1 MDILRNNA
9 WEEEELMKKD
19 EFNILNSFYNGNVG
33 RINCSSDLDVKK
45 SLQKQEVFNYLIQA
59 GLIAKNGSKI
69 TDTGLEA
76 LEPYRVNN
84 AVILA
89 AGASTRFIPLSL
101 EQPKGL
107 FEVKGEKLIER
118 QIQQLQDAGIKNITI
133 VLGYKK
139 EMFYYLEDKYGVNFI
154 INESFNIKNNIE
166 SLYLAKEKLRNTYIC
181 VSDSYFVEN
190 PFNQYEYQT
199 FNAGISIKKK
209 TNEMYVDTDENGKII
224 MMEKYRDSGKV
235 LFGHSFWNEDFSNAF
250 IKLMEADRTVGK
262 YNQSFW
268 EWMVKDNLN
277 NLPSFYFKE
286 YEEGNIYEFDYFED
300 LRRFDSQYQ
309 GHTHSEIIHN
319 IKLIFRCDEEDIV
332 NFRNVNE
339 GMTNTSFIFE
349 INGMDY
355 IYRHPGDGTD
365 SIISRK
371 NEKNSLIKA
380 KEIGIDPTYIYADI
394 NEGWK
399 ISVFISEF
407 REPDYNSFKDSKK
420 IISVLRKL
428 HGSGIKVDYGMDP
441 WKDSLKI
448 EKLLRKK
455 APECFEKN
463 EKLKRKIE
471 LLYKKTAGD
480 GVEKCFCHGDT
491 YKSNWMIKPDGN
503 VILIDWEYSGYSD
516 PGIDVGYY
524 IVDAMY
530 DFDEAE
536 RFIKEYL
543 QDSYTEKR
551 YYHFW
556 AYTAIIAY
564 YWYVWALYRESC
576 GAVMGD
582 ALINWRDMAEKYA
595 DHILDC
601 EGE

>member
-1 MDILRNNA
+1 
-9 WEEEELMKKD
+9 MKKD

-199 FNAGISIKKK
+199 FNARISIKKK

>member
-1 MDILRNNA
+1 
-9 WEEEELMKKD
+9 MKKD

-428 HGSGIKVDYGMDP
+428 HGSGITVDYGMDP

>member
-1 MDILRNNA
+1 
-9 WEEEELMKKD
+9 MKKD

-564 YWYVWALYRESC
+564 YWYVWTLYRESC

>member
-1 MDILRNNA
+1 
-9 WEEEELMKKD
+9 MKKD

-154 INESFNIKNNIE
+154 SNESFNIKNNIE

>member
-1 MDILRNNA
+1 
-9 WEEEELMKKD
+9 MKKD

-319 IKLIFRCDEEDIV
+319 INLIFRCDEEDIV

-471 LLYKKTAGD
+471 LLYKKTVGD

>member
-1 MDILRNNA
+1 
-9 WEEEELMKKD
+9 MKKD

-582 ALINWRDMAEKYA
+582 ALINWQDMAEKYA

>member
-1 MDILRNNA
+1 
-9 WEEEELMKKD
+9 MKKD
-19 EFNILNSFYNGNVG
+19 EFNILNSFYNGSVG

-69 TDTGLEA
+69 TATGLEA

-118 QIQQLQDAGIKNITI
+118 QIQQLQDAGIRNITI

-190 PFNQYEYQT
+190 PFSQYEYQA

-224 MMEKYRDSGKV
+224 MMEKNRDSGRV

-250 IKLMEADRTVGK
+250 IKLMEADRTAGK

-309 GHTHSEIIHN
+309 GHTHSEIVRN
-319 IKLIFRCDEEDIV
+319 IKLVFRCDEEDIV
-332 NFRNVNE
+332 NFRNVSE

-349 INGMDY
+349 INGVDY

-399 ISVFISEF
+399 ISVFVSEF

-441 WKDSLKI
+441 WKDSLEI

-471 LLYKKTAGD
+471 LLYKKTVGD

-491 YKSNWMIKPDGN
+491 YKPNWMIKPDGN

>member
-1 MDILRNNA
+1 
-9 WEEEELMKKD
+9 MKKD

-89 AGASTRFIPLSL
+89 AVASTRFIPLSL

>member
-1 MDILRNNA
+1 
-9 WEEEELMKKD
+9 
-19 EFNILNSFYNGNVG
+19 
-33 RINCSSDLDVKK
+33 
-45 SLQKQEVFNYLIQA
+45 
-59 GLIAKNGSKI
+59 
-69 TDTGLEA
+69 
-76 LEPYRVNN
+76 
-84 AVILA
+84 
-89 AGASTRFIPLSL
+89 
-101 EQPKGL
+101 
-107 FEVKGEKLIER
+107 
-118 QIQQLQDAGIKNITI
+118 
-133 VLGYKK
+133 
-139 EMFYYLEDKYGVNFI
+139 
-154 INESFNIKNNIE
+154 
-166 SLYLAKEKLRNTYIC
+166 
-181 VSDSYFVEN
+181 
-190 PFNQYEYQT
+190 
-199 FNAGISIKKK
+199 
-209 TNEMYVDTDENGKII
+209 
-224 MMEKYRDSGKV
+224 
-235 LFGHSFWNEDFSNAF
+235 
-250 IKLMEADRTVGK
+250 
-262 YNQSFW
+262 
-268 EWMVKDNLN
+268 
-277 NLPSFYFKE
+277 
-286 YEEGNIYEFDYFED
+286 
-300 LRRFDSQYQ
+300 
-309 GHTHSEIIHN
+309 
-319 IKLIFRCDEEDIV
+319 
-332 NFRNVNE
+332 
-339 GMTNTSFIFE
+339 MTNTSFIFE

-420 IISVLRKL
+420 VISVLRKL

>member
-1 MDILRNNA
+1 
-9 WEEEELMKKD
+9 MKKD

-277 NLPSFYFKE
+277 NLPSFYFKK

>member
-1 MDILRNNA
+1 
-9 WEEEELMKKD
+9 MKKD

-209 TNEMYVDTDENGKII
+209 TNERYVDTDENGKII

-380 KEIGIDPTYIYADI
+380 KEHLCQ
-394 NEGWK
+394 N
-399 ISVFISEF
+399 F
-407 REPDYNSFKDSKK
+407 
-420 IISVLRKL
+420 
-428 HGSGIKVDYGMDP
+428 SGIITIKLTLM
-441 WKDSLKI
+441 KDGRYQYSYQNSENRITIHLKI
-448 EKLLRKK
+448 QKKL
-455 APECFEKN
+455 
-463 EKLKRKIE
+463 
-471 LLYKKTAGD
+471 
-480 GVEKCFCHGDT
+480 
-491 YKSNWMIKPDGN
+491 
-503 VILIDWEYSGYSD
+503 
-516 PGIDVGYY
+516 
-524 IVDAMY
+524 
-530 DFDEAE
+530 
-536 RFIKEYL
+536 
-543 QDSYTEKR
+543 
-551 YYHFW
+551 
-556 AYTAIIAY
+556 
-564 YWYVWALYRESC
+564 
-576 GAVMGD
+576 
-582 ALINWRDMAEKYA
+582 
-595 DHILDC
+595 
-601 EGE
+601 

>member
-1 MDILRNNA
+1 
-9 WEEEELMKKD
+9 MKKD

-209 TNEMYVDTDENGKII
+209 TNEMYVDIDENGKII